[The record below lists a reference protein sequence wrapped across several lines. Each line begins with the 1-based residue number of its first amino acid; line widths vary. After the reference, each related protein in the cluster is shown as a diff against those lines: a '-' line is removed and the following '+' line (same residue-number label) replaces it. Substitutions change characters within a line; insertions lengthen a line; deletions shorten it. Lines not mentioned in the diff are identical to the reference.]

1 MIMWHPEESVEAAAL
16 QVLNILFSVPQISMR
31 LAEISPEHRQML
43 KFWTGY
49 WNANK
54 DVLLDGDF
62 RAVGPALN
70 YPMVTGLKDAKLIA
84 AIYQDMFV
92 PSGVDRL
99 DQIDIVNGK
108 STAGAIVHME
118 QDFGMSEIVIYDV
131 LGNEVSKKKQKMGL
145 GAHAFDVPPS
155 GLVEIKRL

>member
-1 MIMWHPEESVEAAAL
+1 
-16 QVLNILFSVPQISMR
+16 
-31 LAEISPEHRQML
+31 
-43 KFWTGY
+43 
-49 WNANK
+49 
-54 DVLLDGDF
+54 
-62 RAVGPALN
+62 
-70 YPMVTGLKDAKLIA
+70 
-84 AIYQDMFV
+84 MFV